1 MKRVLAS
8 GAAVAATLVIAACGS
23 SGSGSSSTTSKPATT
38 GTTVSVKSIGGMN
51 VLVDSQGKAL
61 YAAQQESGSKLLC
74 TMTACTSFWKPLTT
88 TSSNPTAGSG
98 AGKIGTIKRPD
109 GTMQVTI
116 GGKPVYTFAEDSP
129 GKLGGNNFS
138 DQFGGQHFTWHAI
151 LAGGKAA
158 SGSTSSGQSQ
168 SGGGYTSPSSSSG
181 GPNGY

>member
-8 GAAVAATLVIAACGS
+8 GAAIAATLVLAACGS
-23 SGSGSSSTTSKPATT
+23 SGGGSTSTTSAPATT
-38 GTTVSVKSIGGMN
+38 GTTVSTKSIDGMN

-61 YAAQQESGSKLLC
+61 YTSDQESGSKLLC
-74 TMTACTSFWKPLTT
+74 TMSACTSFWKPLTT
-88 TSSNPTAGSG
+88 TSSKPTAGSG
-98 AGKIGTIKRPD
+98 AGQVGTVKRPD
-109 GTMQVTI
+109 GTMQVTV

-158 SGSTSSGQSQ
+158 SGSTGSGSSGQ
-168 SGGGYTSPSSSSG
+168 SGGGYSSG